1 MSSYEEAWLTGP
13 QSTNFYTRTYRPEGP
28 LKAAVVFVHGFIE
41 HIARYEH
48 VLPVWT
54 ARGIAVF
61 AFDLRGFGRTA
72 LGEKDKRSKDSA
84 YGKTSWR
91 EQMEDVEWAVRHT
104 QEAFKEGN
112 VPVFLYGHSMGGGLA
127 LAFATRSSAPPTQEA
142 VGLLSG
148 VIGSSPLVIQT
159 KPASK
164 VARWIG
170 GKAST
175 LSPNMN
181 IPAEV
186 KPQALSHDPEVG
198 KAFMKD
204 PFVKQTGS
212 LRGISDM
219 LDGGEQLLAKDYERW
234 PPGLPTAAKLLI
246 VHGTEDQVT
255 SCKSSKEF
263 LDKVPA
269 EDKTFIPFE
278 GAYHEVH
285 NETQDMREPFI
296 EACIS
301 WVERHLEQKLVASRL

>member
-1 MSSYEEAWLTGP
+1 MSAFEETWLTGP
-13 QSTNFYTRTYRPEGP
+13 QSTNFYTRTYHHKDPP
-28 LKAAVVFVHGFIE
+28 KAAVVFVHGFVE

-48 VLPVWT
+48 VFPVWA

-61 AFDLRGFGRTA
+61 AYDQRGFGRTA
-72 LGEKDKRSKDSA
+72 LGEEDKRSKDSV

-104 QEAFKEGN
+104 REMFKEGD
-112 VPVFLYGHSMGGGLA
+112 VPVFLYGQSMGGGLS
-127 LAFATRSSAPPTQEA
+127 LAFATRPSAPPAQEA
-142 VGLLSG
+142 VDLLSG
-148 VIGSSPLVIQT
+148 VIASSPLVTQT
-159 KPASK
+159 KPAAK

-170 GKAST
+170 SRASM

-181 IPAEV
+181 IPAEI
-186 KPQALSHDPEVG
+186 KPEHLSRDPEVG
-198 KAFMKD
+198 KTTMKD
-204 PFVKQTGS
+204 SLIKQIGS

-234 PPGLPTAAKLLI
+234 PPGLPLLV

-255 SCKSSKEF
+255 SPKTSKEF
-263 LDKVPA
+263 FNKVPT
-269 EDKTFIPFE
+269 EDKTYIPFE

-285 NETQDMREPFI
+285 NETQDTREQFI

-301 WVERHLEQKLVASRL
+301 WVERHLEQKPVASSV